1 MSREDEMDT
10 IARSF
15 MNRDGINWISV
26 TVFTLFHV
34 GAITALFFF
43 NWPAFEVDERERNV
57 M

>member
-1 MSREDEMDT
+1 MDT
-10 IARSF
+10 NARPF

-43 NWPAFEVDERERNV
+43 SGRRSIPLWCSTGFL
-57 M
+57 